1 MKILFAA
8 GGTGGHIIPARNL
21 AEWLDADA
29 DHHEVRFLTAGRK
42 IEDAFFEL
50 ERWRVQPLF
59 EGCASRPSLLRTR
72 AWIRAAARA
81 RREIQSFKPHALVLS
96 GGYVSLPAL
105 LGWGV
110 FKRFLY
116 VLEQNAVPG
125 KTVRF
130 ATLPAKRIFCHFEAA
145 AKRIGR
151 KAVVTGSPLPPDFG
165 ETQRL
170 PLEGVRRSLGLK
182 PELMTLLVAGGS
194 QGAKAVNDLVLD
206 HLHLIDQFGMGRI
219 QVLHVSGPNDFER
232 VQYRYSK
239 ADVPAVVK
247 PFLDPLERAYRA
259 ADLVICRG
267 GGMTIAEVTAFGLPA
282 VVVPYPH
289 HKDMHQ
295 YANALEVREAGGAVI
310 LEEKKFSADAFHD
323 HVIDVLLKPPRLVD
337 MSQRSRD
344 AGRLSGGGH
353 IMEMMKKD
361 ILSIDPAFQRKDNE
375 A

>member
-1 MKILFAA
+1 MRVLFAA

-29 DHHEVRFLTAGRK
+29 DSHEVRFLTAGRT
-42 IEDAFFEL
+42 IENAFFEL
-50 ERWRVQPLF
+50 ERWRRRPLF
-59 EGCASRPSLLRTR
+59 EGYASRPSLFRPR
-72 AWIRAAARA
+72 AWFRAAAWA
-81 RREIQSFKPHALVLS
+81 RQEIKSFRPHALVLS

-110 FKRFLY
+110 FGRYLY
-116 VLEQNAVPG
+116 VLEQNALPG
-125 KTVRF
+125 KTVRL
-130 ATLPAKRIFCHFEAA
+130 ATLPARRIFCHFEAA
-145 AKRIGR
+145 AKKIGG
-151 KAVVTGSPLPPDFG
+151 KAVVTGSPLPPGFG

-170 PLEGVRRSLGLK
+170 PLEGVRKSLGLK

-206 HLHLIDQFGMGRI
+206 RLHLIDQYGMGKI
-219 QVLHVSGPNDFER
+219 QVLHVAGPNDFER
-232 VQYRYSK
+232 VQYRHSK
-239 ADVPAVVK
+239 SGVPSVVK
-247 PFLDPLERAYRA
+247 PFLDPMESAYRA

-267 GGMTIAEVTAFGLPA
+267 GGMTIAEVTGFGLPA

-310 LEEKKFSADAFHD
+310 LEEKNFSDDAFHS
-323 HVIDVLLKPPRLVD
+323 HVIEVLLKPPRLLD

-353 IMEMMKKD
+353 IVEVMKKD
-361 ILSIDPAFQRKDNE
+361 TRSIDPASP
-375 A
+375 